1 MNPMSR
7 FLELKFHR
15 FGSWCWLAL
24 GLLLILPVSTVRSE
38 SQHSPAPSSGPQLP
52 HYRNTA
58 PGVRYVGS
66 KTCGHCHSEIYGS
79 FTKTEMGRSVVLP
92 DDPSQL
98 EITRRPVTIQAEKF
112 KRSFQVFRK
121 GPDIFQSEFE
131 VGPDGKEVFRNT
143 QKIAYVVGAGAN
155 GFTYVV
161 KRGDYLFEAP
171 LSYYSKTKSWGLSPG
186 YEFADYGFSRPVHTA
201 CIICH
206 SGRPDPIPHRNGL
219 FKNPPFQEMAVA
231 CESCH
236 GPGELH
242 VKPLLAG
249 ILPKGKVDANI
260 VNPAHLPGWLA
271 DNICMKC
278 HQGGDARVLQP
289 GKQYSDFR
297 PGTPLDKV
305 VAILAVPY
313 TTHLPPESP
322 LLQHYE
328 LMIMSKC
335 YRASGGKLHCITC
348 HDPHQHASP
357 AKTPAYYRR
366 KCMKCH
372 TDNSCSL
379 PRKVRLQQHPADNCI
394 GCHMPKETLKV
405 ISHSALTNHRII
417 AYKGEPFP
425 EAAYHQTTAQL
436 PDLIHF
442 DAIPGSKASL
452 PPVVLLQ
459 AYGQLMGQ
467 HPEYRSKY
475 LAILDQAEK
484 SGPDNPIV
492 LSAAAR
498 EKLAKGTAEA
508 TVAAR
513 DDLARA
519 IKLGS
524 TEPSDYEVYADALA
538 QSGDMEGAIAV
549 LKRGIAMDPYY
560 ARFYKNLALRYIATK
575 QYSAAFRVI
584 SQDLEL
590 FPEDS
595 FMRKIYNMARG
606 SGPPP

>member
-1 MNPMSR
+1 
-7 FLELKFHR
+7 
-15 FGSWCWLAL
+15 
-24 GLLLILPVSTVRSE
+24 
-38 SQHSPAPSSGPQLP
+38 
-52 HYRNTA
+52 
-58 PGVRYVGS
+58 
-66 KTCGHCHSEIYGS
+66 
-79 FTKTEMGRSVVLP
+79 
-92 DDPSQL
+92 
-98 EITRRPVTIQAEKF
+98 
-112 KRSFQVFRK
+112 
-121 GPDIFQSEFE
+121 
-131 VGPDGKEVFRNT
+131 
-143 QKIAYVVGAGAN
+143 
-155 GFTYVV
+155 
-161 KRGDYLFEAP
+161 
-171 LSYYSKTKSWGLSPG
+171 
-186 YEFADYGFSRPVHTA
+186 
-201 CIICH
+201 
-206 SGRPDPIPHRNGL
+206 
-219 FKNPPFQEMAVA
+219 
-231 CESCH
+231 
-236 GPGELH
+236 
-242 VKPLLAG
+242 
-249 ILPKGKVDANI
+249 
-260 VNPAHLPGWLA
+260 
-271 DNICMKC
+271 
-278 HQGGDARVLQP
+278 
-289 GKQYSDFR
+289 
-297 PGTPLDKV
+297 
-305 VAILAVPY
+305 
-313 TTHLPPESP
+313 
-322 LLQHYE
+322 
-328 LMIMSKC
+328 
-335 YRASGGKLHCITC
+335 
-348 HDPHQHASP
+348 
-357 AKTPAYYRR
+357 
-366 KCMKCH
+366 
-372 TDNSCSL
+372 
-379 PRKVRLQQHPADNCI
+379 
-394 GCHMPKETLKV
+394 MPKETLKV